1 MAFHRFSELFPL
13 LQGREFDELAAD
25 IKRNGLRE
33 PVWLHDGQVLDG
45 RNRWRA
51 CQQLGVEAKTRVYT
65 GDDPLAFVISLNLH
79 RRQLSESQRAMVAA
93 KIANMPQGARTD
105 LASIEAMSQPQ
116 AAERLNVGR
125 ASVQRAREVL
135 DHGAPELAAAVDA
148 GVITVSAAA
157 DLAKRPAA
165 EQVQVL
171 KRAETE
177 GKDVRIIARR
187 HDLAKQ
193 REAIARGEI
202 SLPQGQFDLLV
213 IDPPWPYETS
223 YGVNWRGACPYP
235 VMPLEEIG
243 ALDIPALAA
252 PDCVLWLWTTHTF
265 LPHAFPLI
273 AGWGFA
279 YKVCLVWVKPRAG
292 LGAWVRSQCEFCLM
306 AVRGRPAID
315 LTTQTTVLHAPVREH
330 SRKPDEFYAMV
341 ESLCVSERRL
351 DFFSREPR
359 KGWSQFGDDTRRFV
373 ARA

>member
-1 MAFHRFSELFPL
+1 
-13 LQGREFDELAAD
+13 LQGSEFDELVAD
-25 IKRNGLRE
+25 IERNGLRE
-33 PVWLHDGQVLDG
+33 PVWLHDGQVIDG

-79 RRQLSESQRAMVAA
+79 RRHLNESQRAMAAA
-93 KIANMPQGARTD
+93 KLATLPKGANQHSEGLPIGRCSA
-105 LASIEAMSQPQ
+105 L
-116 AAERLNVGR
+116 LNVGER
-125 ASVQRAREVL
+125 TVARAREVL
-135 DHGAPELAAAVDA
+135 DHGAPELTAAVDA
-148 GVITVSAAA
+148 GVIAVSAAA
-157 DLAKRPAA
+157 DIAKRPVA
-165 EQVQVL
+165 EQREML
-171 KRAETE
+171 GRAQTE
-177 GKDVRIIARR
+177 GKDVRLIARR

-193 REAIARGEI
+193 RDAIASGEI

-330 SRKPDEFYAMV
+330 SRKPEEFYAMV

-359 KGWSQFGDDTRRFV
+359 KGWSQFGNDTRRFA